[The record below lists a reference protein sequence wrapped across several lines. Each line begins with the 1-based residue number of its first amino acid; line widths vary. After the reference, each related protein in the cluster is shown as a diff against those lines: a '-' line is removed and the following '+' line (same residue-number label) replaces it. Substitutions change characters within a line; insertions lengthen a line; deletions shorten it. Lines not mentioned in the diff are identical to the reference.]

1 VSFEP
6 YKDQFRSLIPSDKMH
21 YFETYN
27 ASEGFFGLQASPNK
41 SDLLLMTHHGIF
53 YEFYPVSKGPDFI
66 IPLSDV
72 IVGVNYAMVITTVG
86 GLWRYII
93 GDTIIFTDTKPY
105 TFKITGRTKLF
116 INAFGEELVIE
127 NAETAIAIAS
137 KETAAIVTDYS
148 AGPIYLSDQ
157 ADAGHEWLIE
167 FSKEPTSLEEF
178 IRVLDSALMAANEDY
193 QAKRQ
198 GDIVMKLPKVISV
211 PKNTFHDWL
220 KSKGKLGG
228 QNKVPRL
235 SNDRKVIEE
244 IKASMGLL

>member
-1 VSFEP
+1 
-6 YKDQFRSLIPSDKMH
+6 
-21 YFETYN
+21 
-27 ASEGFFGLQASPNK
+27 
-41 SDLLLMTHHGIF
+41 MTHHGVF
-53 YEFYPVSKGPDFI
+53 YEFYPVSEGEEYI

-72 IVGVNYAMVITTVG
+72 VIGVNYAVVITTVG

-93 GDTIIFTDTKPY
+93 GDTVAFTDTKPY
-105 TFKITGRTKLF
+105 KFKITGRTKLF

-127 NAETAIAIAS
+127 NAESAIAIAS

-148 AGPIYLSDQ
+148 AGPIYLSNQ
-157 ADAGHEWLIE
+157 GNAGHEWLIE
-167 FSKEPTSLEEF
+167 FSKEPTSFEDF
-178 IRVLDSALMAANEDY
+178 IRILDSALKRANEDY

-198 GDIVMKLPKVISV
+198 GDIVIKLPKVISV

-235 SNDRKVIEE
+235 SNDRMVIEE
-244 IKASMGLL
+244 IKATMGLF

>member
-1 VSFEP
+1 
-6 YKDQFRSLIPSDKMH
+6 
-21 YFETYN
+21 
-27 ASEGFFGLQASPNK
+27 
-41 SDLLLMTHHGIF
+41 
-53 YEFYPVSKGPDFI
+53 
-66 IPLSDV
+66 
-72 IVGVNYAMVITTVG
+72 
-86 GLWRYII
+86 
-93 GDTIIFTDTKPY
+93 
-105 TFKITGRTKLF
+105 
-116 INAFGEELVIE
+116 
-127 NAETAIAIAS
+127 
-137 KETAAIVTDYS
+137 
-148 AGPIYLSDQ
+148 LSDQ

-167 FSKEPTSLEEF
+167 FSKEPTSLGEF

-211 PKNTFHDWL
+211 PTNTFHDWL

>member
-1 VSFEP
+1 
-6 YKDQFRSLIPSDKMH
+6 
-21 YFETYN
+21 
-27 ASEGFFGLQASPNK
+27 
-41 SDLLLMTHHGIF
+41 
-53 YEFYPVSKGPDFI
+53 
-66 IPLSDV
+66 LSDV